1 MATPTNSPQEHNI
14 YYTDPENAAEM
25 ARLTKQARLLT
36 HEMGGPLPEQS
47 NLERIDD
54 ILDLACGPGEW
65 AMETAHMYPDK
76 QVTGVDVSQLMIN
89 YANFQAKQ
97 HEMSNLTFKVM
108 DILQPLDFP
117 DQSFDLVNIR
127 LIASFMFRSHGWPRL
142 VEECVR
148 ITRPGGIIRLTD
160 CEWFISTSPVCE
172 EFFALCVQAVHLAGN
187 DFSPNG
193 HHMGTT
199 PMLGRFLR
207 DAGCQ
212 NVRHKGFAVDCS
224 YGAEGHQG
232 YYEDM
237 MVFLKLLQPLLVQT
251 GVASKEEAEIL
262 YQRTLQAIQQPNF
275 NCIWYFLTAWGERP

>member
-1 MATPTNSPQEHNI
+1 MATSTGSSQEHNI

-36 HEMGGPLPEQS
+36 NEVGGPLPEQS
-47 NLERIDD
+47 NLERVHD

-65 AMETAHMYPDK
+65 AIETASMYPDK

-89 YANFQAKQ
+89 YANFQVTQ
-97 HEMSNLTFKVM
+97 HHMSNVAFKVM

-117 DQSFDLVNIR
+117 DQSFDLVNVR
-127 LIASFMFRSHGWPRL
+127 LIASFMFRSRGWPRL

-172 EFFALCVQAVHLAGN
+172 EFFDRCVQAVHLAGN

-193 HHMGTT
+193 HHLATT

-207 DAGCQ
+207 NVGCY

-251 GVASKEEAEIL
+251 GVASKEEAEIQ
-262 YQRTLQAIQQPNF
+262 YQRTLQAIQQPDF
-275 NCIWYFLTAWGERP
+275 NCTWYFLTTWGERP